1 MAGLK
6 AEVIWQAGGRA
17 LDARLLALLRSLQRT
32 ATLKAAAE
40 EQRISYRA
48 AWGLVLEASELAGA
62 PLVELQRGR
71 GARLTRFG
79 AQLLRSD
86 EQLRHAF
93 DSLKSRFEVKDPG
106 KAARPLRVAASHDP
120 LLAAFCER
128 FAMPAALVEEV
139 TFRGSE
145 ESIALF
151 SRGLVDLAGFHL
163 EGFDM
168 RRFVRPGR
176 DVLVRFAVREQGLI
190 VGHGNPKRLAS
201 LGDIARTHARFVNR
215 QRGSGTRRLIDRLIE
230 EAGIAPAAIRGFG
243 TEEYTHRAVA
253 ATVATGGAD
262 AGFGV
267 QAAAAELGLDFVP
280 VLRERY
286 WLAMRARTA
295 ALPAAQ
301 RLLEALSGKPLS
313 RIARGF
319 AGYDFSGAGEVVAVE
334 EALSRA

>member
-1 MAGLK
+1 MA
-6 AEVIWQAGGRA
+6 AVSADVVWRAGGRA
-17 LDARLLALLRSLQRT
+17 LDPRLLALLRALQRH

-48 AWGLVLEASELAGA
+48 AWGLLLEAGTLAGA
-62 PLVELQRGR
+62 PLVEMQRGR

-93 DSLKSRFEVKDPG
+93 ETLRSRYEVKIPAG
-106 KAARPLRVAASHDP
+106 TTRALRIAASHDP

-128 FAMPAALVEEV
+128 FAMPAALVEEIS
-139 TFRGSE
+139 FRGSE
-145 ESIALF
+145 ECVALF
-151 SRGLVDLAGFHL
+151 SRGMVDVAGFHL
-163 EGFDM
+163 EGFDL

-190 VGHGNPKRLAS
+190 VAHGNPKRLAS
-201 LGDIARTHARFVNR
+201 LADIAKTHARFVNR
-215 QRGSGTRRLIDRLIE
+215 QRGSGTRRLIERLMD
-230 EAGIAPAAIRGFG
+230 EAGVAPEAIRGFG
-243 TEEYTHRAVA
+243 TQEYTHRAVA
-253 ATVATGGAD
+253 ATVAAGGAD

-267 QAAAAELGLDFVP
+267 QAAAVELGLDFVP

-286 WLAMRARTA
+286 WLAMRSRTLA
-295 ALPAAQ
+295 TPAAQ

-319 AGYDFSGAGEVVAVE
+319 VGYDFQGAGEVADVPA
-334 EALSRA
+334 A

>member
-1 MAGLK
+1 MAGLT
-6 AEVIWQAGGRA
+6 AEVAWKAGGRA
-17 LDARLLALLRSLQRT
+17 LDPRLLALLRALQRT

-40 EQRISYRA
+40 DQRISYRA
-48 AWGLVLEASELAGA
+48 AWGLLLEAGELAGA

-93 DSLKSRFEVKDPG
+93 ESLRSRYEVKSSG
-106 KAARPLRVAASHDP
+106 GTERALRVAASHDP
-120 LLAAFCER
+120 LLATFCER
-128 FAMPAALVEEV
+128 FAMPAGLVEEV
-139 TFRGSE
+139 SFRGSE
-145 ESIALF
+145 ESLALF
-151 SRGLVDLAGFHL
+151 SRGMVDVAGFHL
-163 EGFDM
+163 EGFDV

-190 VGHGNPKRLAS
+190 VAHGNPKRLTS
-201 LGDIARTHARFVNR
+201 LSHVAKTHARFVNR
-215 QRGSGTRRLIDRLIE
+215 QRGSGTRRLIDRLMD
-230 EAGIAPAAIRGFG
+230 EAGIAPQAVRGFG
-243 TEEYTHRAVA
+243 TEEYTHRAIA

-286 WLAMRARTA
+286 WLAMRTRTA
-295 ALPAAQ
+295 ATPAAQ
-301 RLLEALSGKPLS
+301 RLLEALSGKPFS

-319 AGYDFSGAGEVVAVE
+319 VGYDFAGAGEVVQ
-334 EALSRA
+334 LP